1 MAGTVPPMSNRLAGK
16 CALVTGAAQGQGAAH
31 AELLAREGARVVAT
45 DVRDAAGSAL
55 AEQLAGEGLD
65 IVYYHMDVASQA
77 DWEHAVGETADRWG
91 PVTVLVNNAG
101 IGSAAAVMD
110 CAPSEWDRV
119 VAVNQ
124 TGILLGMQAVVP
136 GMKDHG
142 SGSVINI
149 ASSWAHRGGTRTGHI
164 AYVAT
169 KAAVLG
175 ITRNAAMNLARDG
188 IRVNSISPGYVR
200 TEQIEVAER
209 DDPERVAEGL
219 RSIPMGRMALPLE
232 IAQTVVFLAS
242 DDSSYTT
249 GTDLLVDGGL
259 NLTSG

>member
-1 MAGTVPPMSNRLAGK
+1 MSIRLSGK

-31 AELLAREGARVVAT
+31 AELLAREGAKVVAT
-45 DVRDAAGSAL
+45 DVRDATGTTLVKRLSS
-55 AEQLAGEGLD
+55 EGLD
-65 IVYYHMDVASQA
+65 VVYHHMDVAAQA
-77 DWEHAVGETADRWG
+77 DWERVVGETDELWG

-101 IGSAAAVMD
+101 ISSSAAVME
-110 CAPSEWDRV
+110 CGPSEWGRV
-119 VAVNQ
+119 LAVNQ
-124 TGILLGMQAVVP
+124 TGILLGMQAVIP
-136 GMKDHG
+136 GMKAHG
-142 SGSVINI
+142 SGSIINI
-149 ASSWAHRGGTRTGHI
+149 ASSWAHRGGTSSGHI
-164 AYVAT
+164 AYVTT

-209 DDPERVAEGL
+209 DDPERVAAGL
-219 RSIPMGRMALPLE
+219 RNIPMGRMALTRE

-242 DDSSYTT
+242 DESSYTT

>member
-1 MAGTVPPMSNRLAGK
+1 MSKRLAGK
-16 CALVTGAAQGQGAAH
+16 RALVTGAAQGQGAAH
-31 AELLAREGARVVAT
+31 AELLAREGAQVVAT
-45 DVRDAAGSAL
+45 DVRDAAGEAL
-55 AEQLAGEGLD
+55 AEQLAGEGVD
-65 IVYYHMDVASQA
+65 VVYRHMDVALRK
-77 DWEHAVGETADRWG
+77 DWERVVGETHDLWG
-91 PVTVLVNNAG
+91 PITVLVNNAG
-101 IGSAAAVMD
+101 VSSPAAVMD
-110 CAPSEWDRV
+110 CTPSEWDRV
-119 VAVNQ
+119 LAINQ

-136 GMKDHG
+136 GMKAHG
-142 SGSVINI
+142 SGSIINI
-149 ASSWAHRGGTRTGHI
+149 ASSWAHRGGTGSGHI
-164 AYVAT
+164 AYVTT

-209 DDPERVAEGL
+209 EDPERVAAGL
-219 RSIPMGRMALPLE
+219 RSIPMGRMALTRE

-242 DDSSYTT
+242 DESSYTT